1 MHTYYDID
9 YRGSLR
15 RMLQELEELKTS
27 EAKASK
33 SLTKTRN
40 RINQLE
46 KITVPLEEM
55 VGSLE
60 DPPKVRE
67 IGATE

>member
-1 MHTYYDID
+1 MTSYYDID
-9 YRGSLR
+9 YRSALR
-15 RMLQELEELKTS
+15 RMLQELENLKTS

-40 RINQLE
+40 RIIQLE
-46 KITVPLEEM
+46 KITVPLEKM

-60 DPPKVRE
+60 DPPKERDAE
-67 IGATE
+67 